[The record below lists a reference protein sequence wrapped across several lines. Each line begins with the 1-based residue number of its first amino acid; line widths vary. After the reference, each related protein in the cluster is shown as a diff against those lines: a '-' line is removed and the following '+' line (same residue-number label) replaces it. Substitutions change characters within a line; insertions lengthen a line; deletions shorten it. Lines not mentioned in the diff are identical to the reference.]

1 MFTRPS
7 FLVQIDWIA
16 GISVGTLM
24 VLIHRWLAEFY
35 ALPANLLLAMG
46 LTNLGYGC
54 FSFIL
59 ARLRRGEQVP
69 LFRLLASANLLW
81 ALVCL
86 VLAGVWFR
94 DANVLG
100 ITALVIEALLVGGLG
115 LLEWRA
121 SRLGQAE

>member
-16 GISVGTLM
+16 GMSVG
-24 VLIHRWLAEFY
+24 VLILCLHRWLAELY
-35 ALPANLLLAMG
+35 AFPPNVLLGMG

-59 ARLRRGEQVP
+59 AWLRRGEQVP
-69 LFRLLASANLLW
+69 LFRVLASANLLW
-81 ALVCL
+81 ALVCV
-86 VLAGVWFR
+86 VLAGLWFR
-94 DANVLG
+94 DASTLG
-100 ITALVIEALLVGGLG
+100 VAALVIEALLVGGLG

-121 SRLGQAE
+121 SRLWQPK